1 MPVLRHRAI
10 ACLGALTL
18 GSLLSQSVGWN
29 LSPFVLSPFVALQ
42 VFAMS
47 PTRLDAATIQ
57 EKVKTLPGWTT
68 DGQALHTTRKFKDFI
83 EAIAFVNR
91 LVEPAEAAGH
101 HPDIAISYNTVT
113 ITLTTH
119 DAGGLTELDFQMAQT
134 ISGLD

>member
-1 MPVLRHRAI
+1 
-10 ACLGALTL
+10 
-18 GSLLSQSVGWN
+18 
-29 LSPFVLSPFVALQ
+29 
-42 VFAMS
+42 MS